1 MRTEPEIKFTRKFI
15 SHHEFRSVVKGEEG
29 GGGGGLER
37 FRARDAFDPPFR
49 HEGVKLNHLPQDE
62 LPVTT
67 ISVE

>member
-1 MRTEPEIKFTRKFI
+1 M
-15 SHHEFRSVVKGEEG
+15 G
-29 GGGGGLER
+29 GGWGGLER

-67 ISVE
+67 IYVE

>member
-1 MRTEPEIKFTRKFI
+1 MN
-15 SHHEFRSVVKGEEG
+15 SGVWSKGKRV
-29 GGGGGLER
+29 GGGGLER